1 MTKIQW
7 LYLLLAAL
15 AIFGIASIGIAI
27 AEASIIIAVISIAV
41 TCSAFYFARK
51 VKANSAA

>member
-41 TCSAFYFARK
+41 TCAAFYFARK
-51 VKANSAA
+51 LKANSAA

>member
-7 LYLLLAAL
+7 LYLLLATL

-27 AEASIIIAVISIAV
+27 AEASIIIAIVSIAV

-51 VKANSAA
+51 LKARSAA